1 MKNRVFIMTGE
12 VSGDLH
18 ASRLVRSLKALDNS
32 IDFYG
37 VGGCEMEREG
47 VSLLY
52 NISQFEA
59 FGIVQPIL
67 NLRFYK
73 NALNSIRRF
82 IQEKSID
89 TVILTDFPGFN
100 MMLASRLKKDNVK
113 VIYYIS
119 PQIWAWRYSR
129 IKKIKKYID
138 AMIVLYPFE
147 ETLYRKEEVRAFF
160 EGNPLVDIVDERLRE
175 NNDIDEKISSPCI
188 CLLPGSRISEIGR
201 AHV

>member
-1 MKNRVFIMTGE
+1 MKNKVFIMTGE
-12 VSGDLH
+12 ASGDLH
-18 ASRLVRSLKALDNS
+18 ASRLVRSLKSLDNT

-37 VGGCEMEREG
+37 VGGSEMKRDG

-59 FGIVQPIL
+59 FGIVQPLL

-73 NALNSIRRF
+73 NALKNIRRF
-82 IQEKSID
+82 VQNNSID
-89 TVILTDFPGFN
+89 TVILTDLPGFN
-100 MMLASRLKKDNVK
+100 LALARRLKKDNVK

-129 IKKIKKYID
+129 IKKIKKYVN

-147 ETLYRKEEVRAFF
+147 ETMYRRRRFAPFLQEI
-160 EGNPLVDIVDERLRE
+160 PLWIWLMKDCKGAL
-175 NNDIDEKISSPCI
+175 K
-188 CLLPGSRISEIGR
+188 LM
-201 AHV
+201 